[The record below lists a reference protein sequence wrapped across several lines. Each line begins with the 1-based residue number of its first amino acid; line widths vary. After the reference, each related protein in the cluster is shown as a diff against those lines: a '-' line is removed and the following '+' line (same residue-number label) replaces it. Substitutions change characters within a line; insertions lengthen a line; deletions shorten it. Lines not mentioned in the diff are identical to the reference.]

1 MTYVL
6 DSGPLIIMF
15 RHYYPERFP
24 SLWQRFDAMVETGEL
39 VSVSEVAKELEGQ
52 EDRLS
57 EWVDD
62 NKAFF
67 QKPTVPEMEFVAR
80 IFEVPH
86 FQGLIRQQERLQGK
100 PVADPFV
107 IAKAARLGDGCVVSS
122 ERFKE
127 NAAKIPNVCDHFG
140 VAHLDLETFMERENW
155 TF

>member
-1 MTYVL
+1 VTYVL

-24 SLWQRFDAMVETGEL
+24 SLWQRFADMAAAGEL
-39 VSVSEVAKELEGQ
+39 VSVSEVAKELDGQ

-57 EWVDD
+57 EWVED
-62 NKAFF
+62 NKGFF
-67 QKPTVPEMEFVAR
+67 HRPSVPEMAFVGR
-80 IFEVPH
+80 IFEVAH

-107 IAKAARLGDGCVVSS
+107 IAKAALTKPGCVVTS
-122 ERFKE
+122 EQYRD
-127 NAAKIPNVCDHFG
+127 NAPKIPNVCEHFG
-140 VAHLDLETFMERENW
+140 VRCVNLEEFMAEAGW

>member
-1 MTYVL
+1 
-6 DSGPLIIMF
+6 MF

-24 SLWQRFDAMVETGEL
+24 SLWQRFDAMAEVGNL
-39 VSVSEVAKELEGQ
+39 VSVSEVAKELDGQ

-57 EWVDD
+57 QWVKD
-62 NKAFF
+62 NKEFF
-67 QKPTVPEMEFVAR
+67 HSPTTPEMTFVAK

-107 IAKAARLGDGCVVSS
+107 IAKAAKIEGGCVITS
-122 ERFKE
+122 EKYKE
-127 NAAKIPNVCDHFG
+127 NAPRIPNVCKHFG
-140 VAHLDLETFMERENW
+140 VPYLDLEAFMTHENW